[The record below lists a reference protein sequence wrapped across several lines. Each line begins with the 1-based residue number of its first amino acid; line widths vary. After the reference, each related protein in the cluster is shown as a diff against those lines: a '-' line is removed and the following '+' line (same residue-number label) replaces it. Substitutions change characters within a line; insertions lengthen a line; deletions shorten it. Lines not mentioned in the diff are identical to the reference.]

1 MPPRNPHQL
10 TNSTEPRPNQLSMNR
25 MHYIRVPL
33 FLIWISLLPAGM
45 ASAQGSSPLQ
55 PFSAEYQLKR
65 GKMIIG
71 KVTTTLQLK
80 PNGSYTYTS
89 VTIPVG
95 LVAAFNSDKI
105 TEVSQGLIKGD
116 KVIPHNYSYHHK
128 RKKRPKLRKLQFN
141 WATNRVTAPGTK
153 PQWSSPVDPGTQDR
167 ASKILTMMLSMKPTT
182 ADIQIQ
188 VVDKTKLKNYSIQHS
203 KPEQIK
209 TAAGSFDTIKYNET
223 KKGKAT
229 SSSFWLTPKLS
240 YLPIKVERREKKNT
254 FTMTLSKFNPQAR

>member
-10 TNSTEPRPNQLSMNR
+10 ANSTKPRPSQLSMSR
-25 MHYIRVPL
+25 RHHIGVPL
-33 FLIWISLLPAGM
+33 FLIWISLISAGM

-55 PFSAEYQLKR
+55 PFTAEYQLKR
-65 GKMIIG
+65 GKMLIG
-71 KVTTTLQLK
+71 KVTTTLQLE
-80 PNGSYTYTS
+80 PNGGYTYKR
-89 VTIPVG
+89 VTVPVG

-128 RKKRPKLRKLQFN
+128 RKKRPKLRNLQFN
-141 WATNRVTAPGTK
+141 WATNRVTAPGTE

-167 ASKILTMMLSMKPTT
+167 ASKILAMMLSMKHTT

-203 KPEQIK
+203 KQEQIK
-209 TAAGSFDTIKYNET
+209 TSAGSFDTIKYNET
-223 KKGKAT
+223 KKGKAV
-229 SSSFWLTPKLS
+229 SNSFWLAPELN

-254 FTMTLSKFNPQAR
+254 FTMTLSKFNTQVR